1 MMSVKSIRA
10 PALRDAFRSAT
21 KPSPASRNGL
31 RVLAQQFPPSGG
43 SSPSSSATPDD
54 ILAYAKTLPGISQP
68 FPEIFDPANLLSNAQ
83 SIQEVRRWRESEIT
97 HGRVAMLAALGW
109 IVGEFVADKKLLVNA
124 DGRIG
129 GPAIDQFQQVEAKGA
144 IFWEPL
150 VFAIGLAEAWRI
162 GVGWANPTSDKFNQ
176 LRDDYNMGE
185 IGFDPLGLTPT
196 DPKEKYDLQ
205 TKELNN
211 GRLAM
216 IGIAGFVAQELKT
229 GHELFSQGVTD
240 NVPGVIINKS

>member
-1 MMSVKSIRA
+1 MAATMMSTSSLRA
-10 PALRDAFRSAT
+10 PVARDAFRTST
-21 KPSPASRNGL
+21 KSSPAARKGL
-31 RVLAQQFPPSGG
+31 RVLALGPQAEPSKA
-43 SSPSSSATPDD
+43 ATPDD

-68 FPEIFDPANLLSNAQ
+68 FPDIFDPANLLSNAT
-83 SIQEVRRWRESEIT
+83 SIQEVKRWRESEIT

-109 IVGEFVADKKLLVNA
+109 IVGEFVADKKLLVNS
-124 DGRIG
+124 DGRIT
-129 GPAIDQFQQVEAKGA
+129 GPAIDHFQQVEYKGA

-150 VFAIGLAEAWRI
+150 VFSIGLAEAWRI
-162 GVGWANPTSDKFNQ
+162 GVGWANPSSDKFNQ
-176 LRDDYNMGE
+176 LRDDYSPGE

-216 IGIAGFVAQELKT
+216 IGIAGFVAQELVKKQEIFYQVGDT
-229 GHELFSQGVTD
+229 VKGSSSPPL
-240 NVPGVIINKS
+240 

>member
-1 MMSVKSIRA
+1 MAATMMSVKSIRA

-31 RVLAQQFPPSGG
+31 RVLAQMPPSGG
-43 SSPSSSATPDD
+43 SAPSSTATPDE
-54 ILAYAKTLPGISQP
+54 ILSYAKTLPGISQP
-68 FPEIFDPANLLSNAQ
+68 FPEIFDPANLLSNAT

-185 IGFDPLGLTPT
+185 IGFDPLGLCPT

-216 IGIAGFVAQELKT
+216 IGIAGFVAQELVKKQEIFYQT
-229 GHELFSQGVTD
+229 ADKVSPTL
-240 NVPGVIINKS
+240 